1 MNNLSSSFVEANLS
15 SHSQSSLLSYSQTS
29 SRINSSSFPSRDSS
43 AFSGGTEVQHA
54 DGVAL
59 PFRWPRE
66 AKRNIKSA
74 QLLDDP
80 NMTELSDNSWCDL
93 DEVDIPD
100 PPPHDPWVE
109 IRRERSMS
117 TSPVISEAG
126 SVAALR
132 SGEQQAH
139 LLAAQATSPSEP
151 CGSQC
156 SRCAAEDSCP
166 VDELEIGTLRGL
178 RSSQSPSGAGAQSG
192 GWIFWQAGA
201 AAVPASSSSSSSL
214 LSAPPPEQGAEG
226 RHLAGHPRHSPGGS
240 DDDAAAKLEGLQLP
254 AGRDNEQAALL
265 PSSSPA
271 ASQPTPQPSRA
282 SESRPGR
289 REEKEGRR
297 PSEGCG
303 FLALNL
309 LRCMVCNG
317 QCARLKVH

>member
-1 MNNLSSSFVEANLS
+1 MMNNQSSSFVEANLS
-15 SHSQSSLLSYSQTS
+15 SHSESSLLSYSQTS
-29 SRINSSSFPSRDSS
+29 SRMNSSSFPSRDSS

-59 PFRWPRE
+59 PFPWLRE

-80 NMTELSDNSWCDL
+80 HMTELSDNSWCDL

-132 SGEQQAH
+132 SGEQQ
-139 LLAAQATSPSEP
+139 
-151 CGSQC
+151 
-156 SRCAAEDSCP
+156 DSCP

-192 GWIFWQAGA
+192 GWIFWRCCQ
-201 AAVPASSSSSSSL
+201 
-214 LSAPPPEQGAEG
+214 
-226 RHLAGHPRHSPGGS
+226 
-240 DDDAAAKLEGLQLP
+240 
-254 AGRDNEQAALL
+254 
-265 PSSSPA
+265 
-271 ASQPTPQPSRA
+271 ASQ
-282 SESRPGR
+282 
-289 REEKEGRR
+289 
-297 PSEGCG
+297 
-303 FLALNL
+303 
-309 LRCMVCNG
+309 
-317 QCARLKVH
+317 